1 MTAGE
6 QDATVVRQAWG
17 RGTLVAFRFAFVYVI
32 LYCFPLPE
40 DLSDLP
46 WNPGAV
52 AWRAVVPWIGA
63 HLLRLSEPIS
73 LEDFGS
79 GDTTYFFVR
88 LLSITVLAVVTTIVW
103 SIVDRRRREHAVLHA
118 WFRVY
123 LRHVLA
129 FVMVWYGLL
138 KVMGVQF
145 PAPNADQ
152 LLQTYAE
159 SSPMGLMWRFV
170 GSSAA
175 YRAFGGALE
184 LLGAALLLY
193 PATTTLGALVV
204 AGVMSN
210 VAMMNLCYDV
220 AVKLGSIHC
229 VLFACLLVAPDLR
242 RLARFFV
249 LHLPTEGA
257 PEVALFTKPRQRRAA
272 LAIKLVLTVGV
283 VAQAVFD
290 VTKTRR
296 DLYPPPREGSPEG
309 AFEVETFTRDGRE
322 VPPLVGDATRWQRV
336 SFFGNKLGRALTMD
350 RSTRVVFFHADDL
363 ASHTTT
369 LTKRADPPVPLGT
382 LHYAEQDA
390 ATLTLSGTLEGA
402 PVEIRLKKIDTS
414 KMPLLS
420 RGFHWISER
429 PYNR

>member
-1 MTAGE
+1 VG
-6 QDATVVRQAWG
+6 
-17 RGTLVAFRFAFVYVI
+17 
-32 LYCFPLPE
+32 
-40 DLSDLP
+40 
-46 WNPGAV
+46 
-52 AWRAVVPWIGA
+52 
-63 HLLRLSEPIS
+63 
-73 LEDFGS
+73 
-79 GDTTYFFVR
+79 
-88 LLSITVLAVVTTIVW
+88 
-103 SIVDRRRREHAVLHA
+103 
-118 WFRVY
+118 
-123 LRHVLA
+123 
-129 FVMVWYGLL
+129 YGLA

-145 PAPNADQ
+145 FAPNADQ
-152 LLQTYAE
+152 LTLTYAE

-184 LLGAALLLY
+184 LLGGALLLY

-210 VAMMNLCYDV
+210 VAMMNLCYDCG
-220 AVKLGSIHC
+220 VKLGSIHC
-229 VLFACLLVAPDLR
+229 LLFACLLVAPDLR

-283 VAQAVFD
+283 VAQAVFGL
-290 VTKTRR
+290 TQLRR
-296 DLYPPPREGSPEG
+296 LYPPPREGSPEG

-336 SFFGNKLGRALTMD
+336 SFYGNKLGRALTMD
-350 RSTRVVFFHADDL
+350 RSTRVGFFHADDL

-369 LTKRADPPVPLGT
+369 LTKRADPSPGPLPPPPVPPVPLGT

-402 PVEIRLKKIDTS
+402 QVEIRLKRIDTS

-420 RGFHWISER
+420 RGFHWIAER
-429 PYNR
+429 PYYR

>member
-52 AWRAVVPWIGA
+52 AWHAVVPWIGA
-63 HLLRLSEPIS
+63 HLVHLSEPIS
-73 LEDFGS
+73 LDDTGS

-88 LLSITVLAVVTTIVW
+88 LLSITALALVTTAVW

-118 WFRVY
+118 WLRVY

-129 FVMVWYGLL
+129 FVMVGYGLA

-145 PAPNADQ
+145 FAPNGDQ
-152 LLQTYAE
+152 LTLTYAE

-220 AVKLGSIHC
+220 PVKIGSIHC
-229 VLFACLLVAPDLR
+229 VLLACLLVLPDLR

-283 VAQAVFD
+283 VAQSVLFL
-290 VTKTRR
+290 TKLRR

-336 SFFGNKLGRALTMD
+336 FFYGNKLGRAFMMD
-350 RSTRVVFFHADDL
+350 GRTRVVFFHADDL